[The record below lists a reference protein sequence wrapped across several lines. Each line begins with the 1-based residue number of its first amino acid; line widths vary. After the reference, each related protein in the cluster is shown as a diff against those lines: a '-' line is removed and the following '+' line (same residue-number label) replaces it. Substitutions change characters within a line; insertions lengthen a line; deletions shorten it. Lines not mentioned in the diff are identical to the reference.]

1 MPNSVASFIICAILG
16 FGIGFAGF
24 EIAGK
29 DDVASTDAPTETAVN
44 TESNED
50 NTPAE
55 DSSNEEA
62 KQPTTESVT
71 SANSEILNTKGCL
84 SCHSVSSL
92 NLEGGATGPDLSK
105 AFTEVEGKHGKPL
118 NEFLKEPTSAVM
130 STVIGGNP
138 LTDEEIQQ
146 VVDAL
151 QEASK

>member
-1 MPNSVASFIICAILG
+1 MPNSVASFIICTILG

-29 DDVASTDAPTETAVN
+29 DDVASTDTPTVTETATN
-44 TESNED
+44 TED
-50 NTPAE
+50 QTPAE
-55 DSSNEEA
+55 DSSSKEA
-62 KQPTTESVT
+62 EQPTTESVI

-92 NLEGGATGPDLSK
+92 NLEGGATGPDLSQ
-105 AFTEVEGKHGKPL
+105 AFTGVEGKHGKPL

-130 STVIGGNP
+130 SSVIGGNP

-146 VVDAL
+146 LVDAL
-151 QEASK
+151 QEAAE